1 MNKINLNILIIL
13 VVTLPLHAQDATEIV
28 RKADQLMRGESSYME
43 MKMTIIRPD
52 WQREMTL
59 KGWSK
64 GRDRSLMV
72 ITAPARDK
80 GTTFLMRDKEIW
92 NWVPSIERTIK
103 IPPSMMMQSWMG
115 SDFTNDD
122 LIKESS
128 IVEDYHHTL
137 LGTETIRGYDC
148 YKIEMTPK
156 SEAAVVWGK
165 IRIWIAKET
174 YFQVQVE
181 YYDEDGYLVQTM
193 NLSEFKKMD
202 DRTIP
207 TRLEMIPADPDKA
220 GHKTVVE
227 YLEAD
232 FNIDIDDTFFSQQNM
247 KRVR

>member
-156 SEAAVVWGK
+156 PEAAVVWGK